1 VQAGWRGALSLG
13 MPMWVRGQS
22 PFVCASGTNDAQM
35 VRAISTLEDKVG
47 DSRDVYIRLGW
58 EFNSDWFPTQ
68 RSEGDASYRQ
78 AWLDC
83 WVRWYDAIKS
93 VSPRYMVVWNPVWAN
108 KGACQSGYASVLDL
122 WPGSEFVDA
131 AGPDQYDSIWC
142 GQPAAYDEMDGE
154 QPIGIGAWADW
165 VIAQGVPFAVPE
177 WGVDSGQYG
186 NGDRVQ
192 FIRDMYAA
200 FKKAYESPS
209 GLAYQ
214 SYLDGGTTYGCRFSL
229 LDDACGRNPSAS
241 AEYFDVFRVWPPQ

>member
-1 VQAGWRGALSLG
+1 
-13 MPMWVRGQS
+13 
-22 PFVCASGTNDAQM
+22 
-35 VRAISTLEDKVG
+35 
-47 DSRDVYIRLGW
+47 
-58 EFNSDWFPTQ
+58 
-68 RSEGDASYRQ
+68 
-78 AWLDC
+78 
-83 WVRWYDAIKS
+83 VRWYDAIKS

-209 GLAYQ
+209 GLAYRTWMEGRRTGAASRCSTTLVAGTRAPARSTSTCSESGRRNDEQ
-214 SYLDGGTTYGCRFSL
+214 PPAGSVVATDGQL
-229 LDDACGRNPSAS
+229 LSAAVS
-241 AEYFDVFRVWPPQ
+241 RGPLVGWSRREVEEVAA